1 MERIIRSNR
10 HITLVET
17 VRVERIVRS
26 ILDTWGDL
34 GTLGDI
40 LGGRGQTILEAEIIN
55 IKEEFRSALA
65 DYADKLA

>member
-1 MERIIRSNR
+1 M
-10 HITLVET
+10 
-17 VRVERIVRS
+17 RS

-65 DYADKLA
+65 DYADKLAWMM